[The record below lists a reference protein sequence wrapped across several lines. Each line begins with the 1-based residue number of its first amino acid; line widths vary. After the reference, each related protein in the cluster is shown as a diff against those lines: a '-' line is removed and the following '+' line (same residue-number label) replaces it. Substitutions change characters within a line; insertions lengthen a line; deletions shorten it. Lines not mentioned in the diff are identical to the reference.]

1 MVFAFFTNGF
11 KMLMVTGPKT
21 SWIFWSPCFVL
32 ICICFLWILAGTPAL
47 TSRGF
52 TEDDFEKVA
61 EYFDRAVGIAVKV
74 KNATGETLTLVRG
87 SNSHL

>member
-1 MVFAFFTNGF
+1 
-11 KMLMVTGPKT
+11 
-21 SWIFWSPCFVL
+21 
-32 ICICFLWILAGTPAL
+32 L

-74 KNATGETLTLVRG
+74 KNASGGTNPSWTA
-87 SNSHL
+87 